1 MVQGGPGVQIG
12 IVVATVAGLWI
23 GARLLVDSVVRL
35 ARRVGLSELTI
46 GLTIVAAGTSTPELV
61 VTTDAALGGFGD
73 IAVGNI
79 VGSNVYN
86 LAFILGVVSLIRIIP
101 IERSLVHRDGIALIA
116 STLLGGMVLLDG
128 TVTRLEGGAFVG
140 LFVLYTAYLLRNGGQ
155 PPEADPPQGGTGETE
170 GERGDGAEST
180 SAAGRT
186 GVDEDPPAGVSTS
199 LTERVDAPGRDVVL
213 VVVGLA
219 VVLVSGDFL
228 VGAATNLA
236 RGAGIS
242 EWVIGGT
249 IVAAGTST
257 PEFAVSLVAMRSG
270 RIGVSVGNVV
280 GSNVFNM
287 LGIMG
292 LAAVLQPIAVGG
304 AALETIAWLA
314 VLSVVMVA
322 ALWTG
327 RQLSRIEGGLFA
339 LSEAGRWILG
349 LLGLVG

>member
-1 MVQGGPGVQIG
+1 MVQAGSAVQVG
-12 IVVATVAGLWI
+12 IILATVGGLWI

-35 ARRVGLSELTI
+35 ARRVGFSELTI
-46 GLTIVAAGTSTPELV
+46 GLTVVAAGTSTPELI
-61 VTTDAALGGFGD
+61 VTTDAALQGLGD

-79 VGSNVYN
+79 VGSNIYN

-101 IERSLVHRDGIALIA
+101 IERSLVHRDGVALIA
-116 STLLGGMVLLDG
+116 STLLGGVVLLDG
-128 TVTRLEGGAFVG
+128 TVTRLEGIAFVG
-140 LFVLYTAYLLRNGGQ
+140 LFALYTAYLLRTGGEPE
-155 PPEADPPQGGTGETE
+155 PPNTEPPAAEAESARTE
-170 GERGDGAEST
+170 GEGPA
-180 SAAGRT
+180 SAADRT
-186 GVDEDPPAGVSTS
+186 GSEAGPPPGVSTS
-199 LTERVDAPGRDVVL
+199 LTERVGFRGRDVVL

-219 VVLVSGDFL
+219 IVLISGDLL
-228 VGAATNLA
+228 VGAATTLA

-287 LGIMG
+287 LGILG
-292 LAAVLQPIAVGG
+292 FAAVLKPVSVGG
-304 AALETIAWLA
+304 AALETTAWLA
-314 VLSVVMVA
+314 VTSVVMVA

-327 RQLSRIEGGLFA
+327 RTLSRAEGGLFA
-339 LSEAGRWILG
+339 LSEAVRWVLG
-349 LLGLVG
+349 LLGLIG